1 MKYSKILRSINV
13 HLFIILPTPIAIQ
26 SRDSRDSPFRDAIF
40 QHSEPNVPL
49 PLAMLFFQK
58 PWQLKNDE
66 KCVTWIQSHLVGG
79 WALPLWKICSS
90 VGMMTFPTEWK
101 NTIHI
106 PNHQSAM
113 FHVVIFVLCAL
124 CALTLQQPDSHSFCY
139 TWPTY
144 RWFACQ
150 RWWFPIAMLNFRRLC
165 ECLLDSLDLISV
177 SYLRRLRCGR

>member
-13 HLFIILPTPIAIQ
+13 HLFIILATPIAIQ

-79 WALPLWKICSS
+79 
-90 VGMMTFPTEWK
+90 
-101 NTIHI
+101 
-106 PNHQSAM
+106 
-113 FHVVIFVLCAL
+113 
-124 CALTLQQPDSHSFCY
+124 
-139 TWPTY
+139 
-144 RWFACQ
+144 
-150 RWWFPIAMLNFRRLC
+150 
-165 ECLLDSLDLISV
+165 
-177 SYLRRLRCGR
+177 